1 MKAQTTHREKVAD
14 AGMRFAFYGRVSTE
28 DNQDPTLSLPRQLAS
43 CERAVEEA
51 GGSVVAHFYDVESGA
66 MRLDQRGSGKGLQ
79 GFDIPIPRDG
89 GLSGLIEEA
98 SSRGFDAVVCES
110 INRLSRNPS
119 VTFRVEEQLADEG
132 VRLWAI
138 DEPFDESFG
147 SIVLRH
153 VNVGLAR
160 GYLYELKVK
169 SRQGIETAAKQGRHA
184 GGKALYGYRFA
195 EFPHPNPHKAEQG
208 LKVKVLEPDPVTAP
222 VVKMIFHD
230 YVVHGLTITEIEK
243 KLNSD
248 LDRYP
253 PPQSPDPKRRTGMWG
268 RSSVWEILH
277 NPKHTGYQVWNRR
290 QRKRGGRVN
299 PPEKWVWSDEPAHE
313 PLVSREMFDRA
324 NVTAIKRDNV
334 TKAAEGHDEY
344 RKHTYVLR
352 SFLRCGICGLRM
364 HGNVRRGRNGAYYT
378 CELNRRQASLVPE
391 EHPRT
396 VYLRE
401 DKAGEKVVEFLST
414 HVFGPER
421 VDALRRSLATTA
433 PEVDKAQAEVERLRG
448 EIAGLQTR
456 IKRLVANLEAE
467 GPGSEI
473 AADIRARMDELAS
486 LRGKKQAQL
495 EAAGKEAMQVPDP
508 ESAEALVAA
517 LPLLDVDWE
526 LVSDQDFRA
535 LLVGLNFEASYDLT
549 KRELTIRV
557 TLVPELTHPD
567 GPRAPLLFVPP
578 AGFEP
583 AHRAP
588 EARAL
593 SPELRGRTLRLDH

>member
-1 MKAQTTHREKVAD
+1 MTGQRTHGEKVAD
-14 AGMRFAFYGRVSTE
+14 AGLRFAFYGRVSTE
-28 DNQDPTLSLPRQLAS
+28 DNQDPTLSLPRQLAN
-43 CERAVEEA
+43 CEKAVAEA
-51 GGSVVAHFYDVESGA
+51 GGRIVAHFYDVESGA
-66 MRLDQRGSGKGLQ
+66 MRLDARGSGKGLV

-89 GLSGLIEEA
+89 GLVDLIEEA
-98 SSRGFDAVVCES
+98 SSRAFDAVVCES

-138 DEPFDESFG
+138 DEPFEESFG

-160 GYLYELKVK
+160 GYLHELKVK

-184 GGKALYGYRFA
+184 GGKALYGYRFV
-195 EFPHPNPHKAEQG
+195 EVEHPNPHKAEQG
-208 LKVKVLEPDPVTAP
+208 VKVKMLEPDSMTAP
-222 VVKMIFHD
+222 VVRMIYKD
-230 YVVHGLTITEIEK
+230 YVSNGLTITAILE
-243 KLNSD
+243 KLNAD

-253 PPQSPDPKRRTGMWG
+253 PPLSPDPKRRTGVWG

-277 NPKHTGYQVWNRR
+277 NPKYTGFMVWNRR
-290 QRKRGGRVN
+290 QRKRGGRLN
-299 PPEKWVWSDEPAHE
+299 PPEEWVWSEEPAHE
-313 PLVSREMFDRA
+313 ALVSREMFDKA
-324 NVTAIKRDNV
+324 NLTAIKRDNV
-334 TKAAEGHDEY
+334 TKAKDGHEDY

-352 SFLRCGICGLRM
+352 SFLRCGLCGLRM

-378 CELNRRQASLVPE
+378 CELNRRQSSLVSE
-391 EHPRT
+391 GHPRA

-401 DKAGEKVVEFLST
+401 DKAGEKVVEFLTT

-421 VDALRRSLATTA
+421 VDALRASLAA
-433 PEVDKAQAEVERLRG
+433 IGPEADSALAEVERLRSDLEG
-448 EIAGLQTR
+448 IRKR
-456 IKRLVANLEAE
+456 IRRLVTNLEAQE
-467 GPGSEI
+467 PDSEI
-473 AADIRARMDELAS
+473 ADDIRSRLEELGT
-486 LRGKKQAQL
+486 LRAKKQQAL
-495 EAAGKEAMQVPDP
+495 EAAEKEMGQVPDP
-508 ESAEALVAA
+508 ESAEALVGA

-526 LVSDQDFRA
+526 LVSDQDFRD
-535 LLVGLNFEASYDLT
+535 LLAALNFEASYDPT

-583 AHRAP
+583 ATP
-588 EARAL
+588 AL
-593 SPELRGRTLRLDH
+593 GERCSIP